1 MRFHLEHA
9 GDTLER
15 LEHSTIVTPTMICR
29 RAAIAPGAE
38 ATTEDIRDIAR
49 ACSLEQLLAEA
60 FQKWLLNFVDET
72 KFGRWVCQ

>member
-1 MRFHLEHA
+1 
-9 GDTLER
+9 
-15 LEHSTIVTPTMICR
+15 MICR

-60 FQKWLLNFVDET
+60 FQKWLLDFVDET